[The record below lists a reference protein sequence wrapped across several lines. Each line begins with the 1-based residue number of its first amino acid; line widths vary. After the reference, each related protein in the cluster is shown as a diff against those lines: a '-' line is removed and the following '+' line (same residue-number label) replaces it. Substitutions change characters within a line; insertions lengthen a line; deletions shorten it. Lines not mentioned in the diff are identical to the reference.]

1 MNTSTHR
8 ARKVAI
14 PMFTPTHLVI
24 GIVAALIIG
33 LSKTA
38 IPGGGLLATPLLATV
53 VSGRLIA
60 GTMLPL
66 LLIADV
72 FAVTWFGKHARRDV
86 LRPIVPTVLLGFAA
100 GTLFYAVLGSGGRAL
115 EMVIGSSILLLVII
129 QSARIIRATPPKP
142 ATPQITHIV
151 GATGGFTTF
160 VSNAA
165 GPIMNTY
172 LTGIGLPKEE
182 MVGTSSWFYFG
193 VNFLKVPVYTAI
205 GWFAAGGPFFTSTT
219 LRFDA
224 LVAPGVAA
232 GLIGGRWLLPRIQQG
247 TFNSVVLVL
256 AGVGATK
263 LLVGL

>member
-1 MNTSTHR
+1 
-8 ARKVAI
+8 
-14 PMFTPTHLVI
+14 MFTTTHIII
-24 GIVAALIIG
+24 GITAALIIG

-72 FAVTWFGKHARRDV
+72 FAVSWFGKHARRDV
-86 LRPIVPTVLLGFAA
+86 LRPIVPTVIVGFAA
-100 GTLFYAVLGSGGRAL
+100 GTLFYVLLGSGGRAL
-115 EMVIGSSILLLVII
+115 DIVIGASILLLVMI

-142 ATPQITHIV
+142 ATREIIRIV

-182 MVGTSSWFYFG
+182 MVGTNSWFYFG
-193 VNFLKVPVYTAI
+193 VNFMKIPAYSAI
-205 GWFAAGGPFFTSTT
+205 GWFAAGGPFFTSNT
-219 LRFDA
+219 LRFNA

-232 GLIGGRWLLPRIQQG
+232 GLLGGRWLLPRIQQA
-247 TFNSVVLVL
+247 TFNIVVLIL
-256 AGVGATK
+256 AGIGATK
-263 LLVGL
+263 LLIGF

>member
-1 MNTSTHR
+1 MFTSTH
-8 ARKVAI
+8 I
-14 PMFTPTHLVI
+14 II
-24 GIVAALIIG
+24 GIIAALIIG

-72 FAVTWFGKHARRDV
+72 FAVTWFGRHARRDV
-86 LRPIVPTVLLGFAA
+86 LRPILPTVILGFTA
-100 GTLFYAVLGSGGRAL
+100 GTVFYVVLGSSGRAL
-115 EMVIGSSILLLVII
+115 DVVIGGTILLLVTM
-129 QSARIIRATPPKP
+129 QSVRIIRATPPKP
-142 ATPQITHIV
+142 ATPQIIRVV

-172 LTGIGLPKEE
+172 LTGIGLVKEE
-182 MVGTSSWFYFG
+182 MVGTSCWFYFG
-193 VNFLKVPVYTAI
+193 VNFLKVPVYLAI
-205 GWFAAGGPFFTSTT
+205 GWFASGGSFFTNTT

-224 LVAPGVAA
+224 FVAPGVAV
-232 GLIGGRWLLPRIQQG
+232 GLLSGRWLLPRIDQR
-247 TFNSVVLVL
+247 TFNIVVLVL
-256 AGVGATK
+256 AGIGATK
-263 LLVGL
+263 LLVGV

>member
-1 MNTSTHR
+1 
-8 ARKVAI
+8 
-14 PMFTPTHLVI
+14 
-24 GIVAALIIG
+24 VAALIIG

-72 FAVTWFGKHARRDV
+72 FAVTWFGRYARRDV
-86 LRPIVPTVLLGFAA
+86 LRPIMPTLLLGFAA
-100 GTLFYAVLGSGGRAL
+100 GTTFYVVLGSGGRVL
-115 EMVIGSSILLLVII
+115 DVVIGVIILLLVII
-129 QSARIIRATPPKP
+129 QSARIIRASSPKP
-142 ATPQITHIV
+142 ATPRVTRLV

-182 MVGTSSWFYFG
+182 LIGTSSWFYFG
-193 VNFLKVPVYTAI
+193 VNFAKIPVYTAI
-205 GWFAAGGPFFTSTT
+205 GWFAAGGSFFTMDT

-224 LVAPGVAA
+224 AVAPGVAV
-232 GLIGGRWLLPRIQQG
+232 GLLGGRWLLPRIQQR
-247 TFNSVVLVL
+247 TFNIVVLFL
-256 AGVGATK
+256 AAIGATK

>member
-1 MNTSTHR
+1 
-8 ARKVAI
+8 
-14 PMFTPTHLVI
+14 MFTASNIII

-38 IPGGGLLATPLLATV
+38 VPGGGLLATPLLAMV
-53 VSGRLIA
+53 VSGRQIA

-72 FAVTWFGKHARRDV
+72 FAVTWFGRHARRDV

-100 GTLFYAVLGSGGRAL
+100 GALFYVILGSGGRIL
-115 EMVIGSSILLLVII
+115 EVVIGSTIMLLVIL
-129 QSARIIRATPPKP
+129 QGVRIILATPPKP
-142 ATPQITHIV
+142 ATRQITRVV

-182 MVGTSSWFYFG
+182 MVGTNSWFYFG
-193 VNFLKVPVYTAI
+193 VNFLKIPVYTAI
-205 GWFAAGGPFFTSTT
+205 GWFAAGGSFFTSDT

-224 LVAPGVAA
+224 FVAPGVAV
-232 GLIGGRWLLPRIQQG
+232 GLVGGRWLLPRIDQR
-247 TFNSVVLVL
+247 TFNIIVLIL
-256 AGVGATK
+256 AGIGATK
-263 LLVGL
+263 LLVGV

>member
-1 MNTSTHR
+1 
-8 ARKVAI
+8 
-14 PMFTPTHLVI
+14 MFTSSHLII
-24 GIVAALIIG
+24 GFIAALIIG

-72 FAVTWFGKHARRDV
+72 FAVTWFGRHARRDV
-86 LRPIVPTVLLGFAA
+86 LRPIVPTVILGFGA
-100 GTLFYAVLGSGGRAL
+100 GTLFYVLLGSGGRVL
-115 EMVIGSSILLLVII
+115 DIVIGSTILLLVII
-129 QSARIIRATPPKP
+129 QSARIIRSTPPKP
-142 ATPQITHIV
+142 ATPQITRVV

-193 VNFLKVPVYTAI
+193 VNFLKVPVYSAI
-205 GWFAAGGPFFTSTT
+205 GWFAAGGSFFTSNT

-224 LVAPGVAA
+224 AVAPGVAA
-232 GLIGGRWLLPRIQQG
+232 GLLGGRWLLPRIDQR
-247 TFNSVVLVL
+247 TFNIVVLVL
-256 AGVGATK
+256 AGIGATK
-263 LLVGL
+263 LLIGV